1 MKRLYQKHIKYSV
14 DLLKAEMPRTKK
26 AASATKRCHKSSD
39 SKTKPEKDTGPSYP
53 KKTRTEKE
61 ETSKYF
67 GNDASDPVI
76 TNPSAAKTSDGDRM
90 QYKFFDVSCEDL
102 AMALLG
108 QKLVHVVDGK
118 RLTGII
124 VETEAYLG
132 PIDKG
137 AHSYEGKRTA
147 KNEAMYMPPGTAY
160 VYNIYGLYCCM
171 NISAKGINTML
182 SLKFQTHKLLNS
194 LNAGRFF
201 MLLSYAEIFFK
212 ILQQFFQKHFQSV
225 DRFGS
230 RLGLK
235 LCWS

>member
-1 MKRLYQKHIKYSV
+1 MALWFLFQLLNFQLKRLYQKHIKYSV

-26 AASATKRCHKSSD
+26 AASATKRCYKSSD
-39 SKTKPEKDTGPSYP
+39 SKTKPEKDTGPSNRKKTKTEKDTGPSNP
-53 KKTRTEKE
+53 KKTKPEKE

-67 GNDASDPVI
+67 SNDASDPVI
-76 TNPSAAKTSDGDRM
+76 TNKGADWEGKNPSAAKTTSDGDRM
-90 QYKFFDVSCEDL
+90 QYNFFDVSCEDL

-171 NISAKGINTML
+171 NISAKGINTIL
-182 SLKFQTHKLLNS
+182 TLKFQTH
-194 LNAGRFF
+194 
-201 MLLSYAEIFFK
+201 
-212 ILQQFFQKHFQSV
+212 
-225 DRFGS
+225 
-230 RLGLK
+230 
-235 LCWS
+235 

>member
-1 MKRLYQKHIKYSV
+1 MVLWFSFQLLSFQLKRLHQKHITKCSV
-14 DLLKAEMPRTKK
+14 DLVKAKMPRTKK
-26 AASATKRCHKSSD
+26 AASATKRYYKSSD
-39 SKTKPEKDTGPSYP
+39 SKTKPEKDTGPSNP
-53 KKTRTEKE
+53 KKTKPKKE

-67 GNDASDPVI
+67 GNNASDPVV
-76 TNPSAAKTSDGDRM
+76 TNKGADGEGKNPSAAKTTSGDRM
-90 QYKFFDVSCEDL
+90 QYKFFDVSCEEL

-118 RLTGII
+118 RLTGMI

-171 NISAKGINTML
+171 NISAKGINTVKPVL
-182 SLKFQTHKLLNS
+182 SSHSKIDKNKDLN
-194 LNAGRFF
+194 G
-201 MLLSYAEIFFK
+201 E
-212 ILQQFFQKHFQSV
+212 
-225 DRFGS
+225 
-230 RLGLK
+230 
-235 LCWS
+235 W